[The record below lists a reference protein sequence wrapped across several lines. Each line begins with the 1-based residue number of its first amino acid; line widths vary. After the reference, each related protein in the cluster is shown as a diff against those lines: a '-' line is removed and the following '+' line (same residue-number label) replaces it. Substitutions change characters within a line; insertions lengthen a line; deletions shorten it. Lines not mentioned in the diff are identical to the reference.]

1 MKKINLIYW
10 NKENFGD
17 QLSPYIV
24 SRLSGLSIRFK
35 RGSVSLRYSFKEILS
50 YVLKLKFS
58 KISEMLFKWQNSLL
72 AVGSIINLGNS
83 KSKIWGS
90 GFMNEKQP
98 FYGGTVCAVR
108 GVYTA
113 NKISNMG
120 YETTDVYGDPALLL
134 PLIFTPPY

>member
-24 SRLSGLSIRFK
+24 SRLSGHSIRFK

-50 YVLKLKFS
+50 YVLKLKFT

-83 KSKIWGS
+83 ESTI
-90 GFMNEKQP
+90 
-98 FYGGTVCAVR
+98 
-108 GVYTA
+108 
-113 NKISNMG
+113 
-120 YETTDVYGDPALLL
+120 
-134 PLIFTPPY
+134 